1 MLEIHDKRDKEIQDL
16 LIDNT
21 NRAILQA
28 IMAIPKSTSQLC
40 EECHIPTSTA
50 YRKMQKLAEH
60 KMIRKI
66 GTINKSG
73 KREILYKSN
82 FLVLKKALE

>member
-1 MLEIHDKRDKEIQDL
+1 MLEITDEKDPEIQNL
-16 LIDNT
+16 LADSA

-40 EECHIPTSTA
+40 IECNIPTSTA

-66 GTINKSG
+66 GTINESG
-73 KREILYKSN
+73 KREILYRSN
-82 FLVLKKALE
+82 FCPEKTK